1 MAQRATSPAEDHSLT
16 SSGQTSATSTFNM
29 SAADAWEGTN
39 AAASPLCAVLHPSEA
54 QCPRRCP
61 GHSGP
66 SCFNGTPA
74 SSAISEQSPKI
85 QISMNTGDAFSSL
98 YKQGF
103 TPGQAHLAQP
113 EVRTGELPAKDR
125 IDSKMTGR
133 KRSSTVVQ
141 HTEQPQQAEGASSSA
156 QVDRPGSSTQTGS
169 AQAPASAQA
178 PGRSLPPGT
187 SLPPETALPPA
198 PSQPTAGPRPSGA
211 SQQTITPQPRATFQT
226 APGPSRSATVP
237 SSSRPPTARPPLQS
251 QSLPS
256 RISRGSKIN
265 GWFDGAW
272 GVAPGHETGH
282 MRWSRIV
289 DRATRE
295 LDSDEDPFLDGPA
308 RTIRPQSPGTSARNR
323 STERLLVNNEV
334 QITAE
339 EHASQYR
346 TEPSGRSS
354 WM

>member
-16 SSGQTSATSTFNM
+16 SSGQTSAASTFNM
-29 SAADAWEGTN
+29 SAADASEGIN
-39 AAASPLCAVLHPSEA
+39 AAASPLCAVLHPSKA

-61 GHSGP
+61 GHGGP

-74 SSAISEQSPKI
+74 TSAISKQSPKI
-85 QISMNTGDAFSSL
+85 QMPMNTGEAFSSL

-141 HTEQPQQAEGASSSA
+141 HTGQPQQDKGCSPSA
-156 QVDRPGSSTQTGS
+156 HVDVSGPAAQTGS
-169 AQAPASAQA
+169 AQAPTSAQTPTSAQA
-178 PGRSLPPGT
+178 PGISLPH
-187 SLPPETALPPA
+187 APA
-198 PSQPTAGPRPSGA
+198 QQTVGPRPSGA

-226 APGPSRSATVP
+226 APRPSRSATVP

-265 GWFDGAW
+265 EWFDGAW
-272 GVAPGHETGH
+272 GVAPGHEMGY

-334 QITAE
+334 QMTAE

-346 TEPSGRSS
+346 TKLSGRSS